1 MRVLK
6 VLPILAVLAAGT
18 AAPAVAADIVEAGS
32 PVAATSTGA
41 SPVYIWSGPYAGA
54 FVGYNSTR
62 FDQTGGADFEGDGFV
77 GGVYG
82 GVNFQDG
89 SFVYGVEA
97 DIGGG
102 GFDASGDNAATGLP
116 IDGDNN
122 VFGSLRGR
130 VGVAMDPFL
139 VFATGGLA
147 VSEQELTLGGASDRE
162 TALGAT
168 VGAGVEGQITD
179 SITSRIEYRYSNFG
193 DQTFDLGNTSVSSGF
208 DEHSV
213 RAGVALKF

>member
-6 VLPILAVLAAGT
+6 VLPILAVLSAGT
-18 AAPAVAADIVEAGS
+18 VAPALAADLVEPTA
-32 PVAATSTGA
+32 PMDATATGA

-62 FDQTGGADFEGDGFV
+62 FDQSGGADFKGDGFV

-82 GVNFQDG
+82 GVNVQNG
-89 SFVYGVEA
+89 NFVYGIEA
-97 DIGGG
+97 DVGGG
-102 GFDASGDNAATGLP
+102 GFDASGDNAALGLP
-116 IDGDNN
+116 IEGDNN
-122 VFGSLRGR
+122 IFGSLRGR

-147 VSEQELTLGGASDRE
+147 VSEQELSLGGASDTQ
-162 TALGAT
+162 TAVGAT

-179 SITSRIEYRYSNFG
+179 TITSRIEYRYSNFG
-193 DQTFDLGNTSVSSGF
+193 DQTFDLGNTSISSGF